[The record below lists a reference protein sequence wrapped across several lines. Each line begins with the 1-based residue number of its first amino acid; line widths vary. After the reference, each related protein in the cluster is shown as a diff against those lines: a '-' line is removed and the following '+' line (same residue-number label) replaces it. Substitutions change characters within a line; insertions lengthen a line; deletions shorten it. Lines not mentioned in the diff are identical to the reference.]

1 MSPILNMPFLMLE
14 LFPSQRMIYENYR
27 STRIEEP
34 PHRQHKHVSFVYTP
48 SVFRIPHSAFRISFA
63 ICYLLFVIRQSVM
76 LNDIRIIIHTAK
88 GDLEATLIPADAPI
102 ATANFL
108 NLAQRKFYDGLI

>member
-48 SVFRIPHSAFRISFA
+48 SLFRIPHSAFRIPHFICYLLFA
-63 ICYLLFVIRQSVM
+63 ICYLSSVSQSCSTISGLLFTPRRGTWKQ
-76 LNDIRIIIHTAK
+76 
-88 GDLEATLIPADAPI
+88 P
-102 ATANFL
+102 
-108 NLAQRKFYDGLI
+108 

>member
-1 MSPILNMPFLMLE
+1 MSPILNMPSLMLE

-63 ICYLLFVIRQSVM
+63 ICYLLFAICHPSVS
-76 LNDIRIIIHTAK
+76 H
-88 GDLEATLIPADAPI
+88 
-102 ATANFL
+102 
-108 NLAQRKFYDGLI
+108 AQRYPDYYSHREGGLGSNLDSRGCTDSDSKFS